1 LRIDEEQLKAN
12 AFAAGSKGLATEGK
26 AMFVIKR
33 KEVFSDQ
40 VKLFEIEAPQIA
52 RHAHPGE
59 FIVII
64 STEHGERIPLTIADY
79 DPEAGT
85 VTVVFQEVGK
95 STMELGTFEE
105 GDSLYA
111 VTGPL
116 GKPTHLDEVKKVV
129 CIGGGLGIA
138 CIYPIARGF
147 HERGAHVISIIGARS
162 KDLLYFEDRMRAVS
176 EELLVTTDD
185 GSHGRKGVVTEPLK
199 EILERDSDIDR
210 VMAVGPA
217 IMMKYVAA
225 TTKPFG
231 VKTIVSLNSIMVDG
245 TGMCG
250 GCRVEVGGKTKFCC
264 VDGPEFDA
272 HEVDFDLLMARQSAY
287 LEDERVAVE
296 QFQQAGQGG
305 N

>member
-1 LRIDEEQLKAN
+1 MY
-12 AFAAGSKGLATEGK
+12 T
-26 AMFVIKR
+26 IKR
-33 KEVFSDQ
+33 KEVFSDK
-40 VKLFEIEAPQIA
+40 VKLLEIEAPEIA

-59 FIVII
+59 FIVIL
-64 STEHGERIPLTIADY
+64 SKEVGERIPLTIADF
-79 DPEAGT
+79 DADAGT

-105 GDSLYA
+105 GDDLFA

-116 GKPTHLDEVKKVV
+116 GKPTHLDEVKKVI

-162 KDLLYFEDRMRAVS
+162 KDLLYFEDRMKAAS
-176 EELLVTTDD
+176 DELVVTTDD
-185 GSHGRKGVVTEPLK
+185 GTAGRKGLVTEPLK
-199 EILERDSDIDR
+199 EILEKEQDIDR

-217 IMMKYVAA
+217 VMMKFVAK
-225 TTKPFG
+225 TTEPHN
-231 VKTIVSLNSIMVDG
+231 VPTIVSLNSVMVDG

-250 GCRVEVGGKTKFCC
+250 GCRVDVGGKTKFCC

-272 HEVDFDLLMARQSAY
+272 HQVDFDVLIARQSAY
-287 LEDERVAVE
+287 LEDERKAVE
-296 QFQQAGQGG
+296 AYQKANTEG